1 MWPPVSVISSFP
13 EPPVIVLP
21 LVPLVNVKFADE
33 FVPLMVAIE
42 FGSAANIPNV
52 PDPSKFKAV
61 SALPEFSKTIKL
73 SLALVMFAVAVPVHR
88 NIDKNISIRIRT
100 CGQYH
105 QLLNSVK

>member
-1 MWPPVSVISSFP
+1 MPPVTLFHHSH

-33 FVPLMVAIE
+33 FVPLIVAIE

-61 SALPEFSKTIKL
+61 SALLNSPKTIKL
-73 SLALVMFAVAVPVHR
+73 VVSTGNVCCGCSSSE
-88 NIDKNISIRIRT
+88 NIDKNISIRISSGGPNIIN
-100 CGQYH
+100 C
-105 QLLNSVK
+105 